1 MGCLHGYRPT
11 DIAINR
17 LVAAGFAVGPATIN
31 GKVRN
36 LGGGAEREGAYGVR
50 RYPKPPTRRVTSV

>member
-1 MGCLHGYRPT
+1 
-11 DIAINR
+11 
-17 LVAAGFAVGPATIN
+17 VAAGFAVGPATIN

-36 LGGGAEREGAYGVR
+36 LGGGAEREGAYGGL